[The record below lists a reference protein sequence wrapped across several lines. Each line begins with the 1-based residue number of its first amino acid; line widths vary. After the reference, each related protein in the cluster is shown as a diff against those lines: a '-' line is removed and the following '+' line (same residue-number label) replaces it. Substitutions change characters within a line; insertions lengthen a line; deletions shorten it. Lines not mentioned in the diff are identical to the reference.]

1 MTAESFRAEGGGAS
15 RTGWPAAEPGRPEE
29 ARGLLDVLGVAAVI
43 LDAEGRILFWSP
55 QAEELF
61 GYTAAEALGRY
72 AGHVLVDEDHLDL
85 VIQLF
90 AEVLQSG
97 ESWAGAFP
105 IRHKDGSTRLVE
117 FRNMRLTDGLGDV
130 FALGIAA
137 DHTTVERVE
146 ADLALS
152 ERLVSQS
159 PIGLALMD
167 TDLRYVL
174 VNPALERVDRIP
186 ARDHIGRHVRDT
198 LPFHDVDRV
207 EAALQR
213 VLATGEPLVD
223 RYVVGRAPGPSPGS
237 SEAPAAG
244 SGSSGPPEAPPAG
257 SGPAGAPGALGTAG
271 SGPPVAEQAWS
282 VSCYRLE
289 GPRGRVLG
297 VAISVIDVTERHRA
311 ATEADR
317 ARRRLALVADASA
330 RVGTTLEVDRTAHE
344 LAEVTVP
351 ALADVAAV
359 DVLDSVL
366 SCRRPGAPD
375 SGPELFRALAVKAA
389 YPTEALEAADP
400 AGEVCMY
407 GADRLVTRC
416 VHTGRPVLVGQV
428 READLAS
435 IARSPAAAALL
446 ARAGLHS
453 YLAVPLIARGEV
465 LGALDLKRARNPE
478 PFDEDDVI
486 LAVELAARAAVSIDN
501 ARWYQSVRNSAVT
514 LQRSLLP
521 GHPPHPAGLEIASRY
536 QPAHASSEV
545 GGDWY
550 DVIPLAGEKTAL
562 VVGDVMGSGI
572 DAAATMGRLRTAT
585 CAFADLDLDP
595 EQVLQHL
602 DKITVGLEHYIA
614 TCLYAVHDPGAGEV
628 RIANAGHMPPALL
641 RLAGGPAELVD
652 LPTGVPLGVGGVSFE
667 TITVPFGTGDQLV
680 LYTDGLVETRHDP
693 IDERLDALLGLLDDV
708 HRPLEETC
716 DVLLDALRR
725 ADDFDD
731 VALLIARSRP

>member
-1 MTAESFRAEGGGAS
+1 MTTESFRAE
-15 RTGWPAAEPGRPEE
+15 EGRPERSDE
-29 ARGLLDVLGVAAVI
+29 GARGGKRGGARGLLDVLGVAAVV

-61 GYTAAEALGRY
+61 GYRAAEALGRY
-72 AGHVLVDEDHLDL
+72 AGQLLVPEEHLEL
-85 VIQLF
+85 VARLF
-90 AEVLQSG
+90 SEVLESG

-105 IRHKDGSTRLVE
+105 VLHKDGTTRLVE

-137 DHTTVERVE
+137 DHATVQRVE
-146 ADLALS
+146 TDLALS

-174 VNPALERVDRIP
+174 VNPALERIDRIP
-186 ARDHIGRHVRDT
+186 AAEHLGRHVRDT
-198 LPFHDVDRV
+198 LPVRDVDAV
-207 EAALQR
+207 EAALRR
-213 VLATGEPLVD
+213 VLATGTPLVD
-223 RYVVGRAPGPSPGS
+223 RYVLGRHALGPDRP
-237 SEAPAAG
+237 
-244 SGSSGPPEAPPAG
+244 
-257 SGPAGAPGALGTAG
+257 SGPAGSAG
-271 SGPPVAEQAWS
+271 PAQQAEQADPEDVRAWS
-282 VSCYRLE
+282 LSCYRLE
-289 GPRGRVLG
+289 GHQGRILG

-317 ARRRLALVADASA
+317 ARRRLGLIADASA
-330 RVGTTLEVDRTAHE
+330 RVGTTLEVGQTAHE
-344 LAEVTVP
+344 LAAVAVP
-351 ALADVAAV
+351 ELADVAAV

-375 SGPELFRALAVKAA
+375 SGPELFRALAVKAGH
-389 YPTEALEAADP
+389 PTAAVAAADP
-400 AGEVCMY
+400 TGEPAMY

-416 VHTGRPVLVGQV
+416 VHTGLPVMVAEV
-428 READLAS
+428 TEADLPA
-435 IARSPAAAALL
+435 IARNERAVELL
-446 ARAGLHS
+446 AQAGLHS

-465 LGALDLKRARNPE
+465 LGALDLKRTRNPL

-486 LAVELAARAAVSIDN
+486 LASELAARAAVSIDN

-521 GHPPHPAGLEIASRY
+521 GNPPSPVGLEVASRY
-536 QPAHASSEV
+536 QPAHASMEV

-595 EQVLQHL
+595 AEVLRHL
-602 DKITVGLEHYIA
+602 DKITAGLEHYIA
-614 TCLYAVHDPGAGEV
+614 TCLYCVYDPRTGQCL
-628 RIANAGHMPPALL
+628 ISNAGHLPPALL
-641 RLAGGPAELVD
+641 RASGGPAELVRV
-652 LPTGVPLGVGGVSFE
+652 PTGAPLGVGGVAFE
-667 TITVPFGTGDQLV
+667 TVTVPLGPGDLLV
-680 LYTDGLVETRHDP
+680 LYTDGLVETRNDP
-693 IDERLDALLGLLDDV
+693 IDRRLDALLALLDDPR
-708 HRPLEETC
+708 RPLEETC
-716 DVLLDALRR
+716 TVLLRALRR
-725 ADDFDD
+725 SDDFDD
-731 VALLIARSRP
+731 VALLVARSLP